1 MINKRSFLP
10 NFFTLTNVF
19 LGFLAILKIADGQY
33 ITAAWLIVFAS
44 FCDHVD
50 GKLAR
55 LTKSYSQ
62 FGKQL
67 DSFADAISFGVAPA
81 FLLYASNFKSAGL
94 LGSLFCFIFILAGI
108 FRLARFNVETKSFK
122 AKDYKGLPIPIAALA
137 LSNFVI
143 MSQTLWQ
150 TVEMGNVLLVLVPG
164 LSFLMISNIGFES
177 LPSFKPQKGI
187 KKNIKRIT
195 YFVGF
200 AMIIHDPSIWFFPWN
215 MVYIFVMLGSAFWAK
230 LHENEEEL
238 DVTVEEEKNIN

>member
-1 MINKRSFLP
+1 MLNKRAFLP

-19 LGFLAILKIADGQY
+19 LGFLAILKVADGQY
-33 ITAAWLIVFAS
+33 VTAAWLIVFAS
-44 FCDHVD
+44 FCDHFD

-55 LTKSYSQ
+55 WSKSYSQ

-137 LSNFVI
+137 LSNFFI

-150 TVEMGNVLLVLVPG
+150 TVEMGKVLFVLVPG
-164 LSFLMISNIGFES
+164 LSFLMISNIGFER
-177 LPSFKPQKGI
+177 LPSFKLQKGI
-187 KKNIKRIT
+187 KSNIKRIT
-195 YFVGF
+195 YLIGF
-200 AMIIHDPSIWFFPWN
+200 GLIIYNPSIWFFPWT
-215 MVYIFVMLGSAFWAK
+215 MVYIFVMLASGFWNK
-230 LHENEEEL
+230 LRENDEEM
-238 DVTVEEEKNIN
+238 DIPVEEEKNAR